1 MEKLQ
6 NFAKEA
12 SVTNHIYISVTG
24 FSGIGKSSL
33 CTQFLA
39 TLSQTAYCL
48 DLDGSD
54 WQTLKRNLFTKHHI
68 TIPVKQSELLTR
80 FPDKQLVV
88 IYIDNLFGSFTPTSK
103 LASLEDNK
111 IHFLSETDIR
121 KVRNALLINDSM
133 EATNSTNFAVASP
146 DPENEPLIGRNKE
159 IIITAENHD
168 EDKTNVFSFL
178 ETFSKVLKT
187 LQKKLVVVVS
197 RVENR
202 EDNLTTHFEKLHLEE
217 LSPNDAELLVKTLF
231 GIEDV
236 DQISNLVSRYGGFP
250 QTIKQAAAFYSSAV
264 NYSGDT
270 IPQFLN
276 TNKFENMEKIC
287 HQKLTCLPITQTI
300 LFFPGREVIPMSNIY
315 QALDNVAILM
325 LAMLSFFPSRD
336 ISTEIC
342 TLLMTKLLLQ
352 FPTPGP
358 STRTRDTIVQE
369 IITSRSMLQSY
380 NLLEMSETGS
390 PHILSIHQTYQ
401 ARTLSSITPFHEPFS
416 LKILAAVQEL
426 IENNE
431 NDSQVITERKSK
443 DDLIR
448 VADTVWKNSKDF
460 CNAHQFLTIPRFLD
474 DKSSEVYSSSRFTFL
489 ESVVQGVINTNF
501 GNINRAEFNCLA
513 SRYIY
518 TNLYLYMNYT
528 SGIRDIL
535 RIREHFADFNI
546 DTKLNNLHYTGK
558 IYFLFNL
565 FVFLVMSFLIA
576 SPFTMWWY
584 SNRPYFELWWY
595 HVYGIAVLVVLSVFV
610 PLFQIHM
617 LLIYSKAWARGIA
630 QFSAIAIYLVLYGI
644 FKFAEGFSFGWKFSE
659 AHVSNIM
666 IGITEHDLPLCT
678 FISFCVIGSVTL
690 CYVHGIRVSF
700 SIIRANF
707 QYRNESSGVSRSR
720 ALVNVVW
727 QSLPELLHFLL
738 STVVF
743 ASVSFRFIVWIWANG
758 VLEKH
763 VSMGIVFVISC
774 GVFLTYNFFLVWLY
788 KMMIIASLWVSSKV
802 SK

>member
-1 MEKLQ
+1 
-6 NFAKEA
+6 
-12 SVTNHIYISVTG
+12 
-24 FSGIGKSSL
+24 
-33 CTQFLA
+33 
-39 TLSQTAYCL
+39 
-48 DLDGSD
+48 
-54 WQTLKRNLFTKHHI
+54 
-68 TIPVKQSELLTR
+68 
-80 FPDKQLVV
+80 
-88 IYIDNLFGSFTPTSK
+88 
-103 LASLEDNK
+103 
-111 IHFLSETDIR
+111 
-121 KVRNALLINDSM
+121 
-133 EATNSTNFAVASP
+133 
-146 DPENEPLIGRNKE
+146 
-159 IIITAENHD
+159 
-168 EDKTNVFSFL
+168 
-178 ETFSKVLKT
+178 
-187 LQKKLVVVVS
+187 
-197 RVENR
+197 
-202 EDNLTTHFEKLHLEE
+202 
-217 LSPNDAELLVKTLF
+217 
-231 GIEDV
+231 
-236 DQISNLVSRYGGFP
+236 
-250 QTIKQAAAFYSSAV
+250 
-264 NYSGDT
+264 
-270 IPQFLN
+270 
-276 TNKFENMEKIC
+276 
-287 HQKLTCLPITQTI
+287 
-300 LFFPGREVIPMSNIY
+300 MSNIY